1 MVLAREGQASMG
13 DLRYYADVKAGS
25 FATPLALGQLGAAL
39 AMYGDQPRAD
49 AMFRAGFDR
58 LRDQREGPEL
68 WRVDY
73 GTPERDAAALVALAA
88 AAGSAV
94 LPDPAALLAAP
105 ADAVST
111 QEAVWTLLAA
121 HALIDNPAAE
131 GLTLDGAP
139 VSGPLV
145 EALRAGDP
153 TTHTIA
159 NTGPREEVLTLTR
172 FGLPEGGTE
181 QFGNRYRIDR
191 EYLTL
196 EGVPADPATLRQ
208 GTRLVVMLTVTPL
221 GAPEGRLMVTDPLP
235 AGFEIDNPNLL
246 ASGDVRAVQGTDL
259 MTWAEHTEFRQDR
272 FLAAVDNRGQEPL
285 RLAYIV
291 RAVTPG
297 SFHHPAASVEDMY
310 RPAYRAQTASGR
322 VVVTE

>member
-1 MVLAREGQASMG
+1 
-13 DLRYYADVKAGS
+13 
-25 FATPLALGQLGAAL
+25 LGADL
-39 AMYGDQPRAD
+39 LRGQPGQD
-49 AMFRAGFDR
+49 
-58 LRDQREGPEL
+58 EV
-68 WRVDY
+68 WRIDY
-73 GTPERDAAALVALAA
+73 GTPARDAAGLVALAA
-88 AAGSAV
+88 AAGSTAI
-94 LPDPAALLAAP
+94 PDPAALLPAP
-105 ADAVST
+105 GGAVST

-121 HALIDNPAAE
+121 HALIDNPAAD

-139 VSGPLV
+139 VNGPLV
-145 EALRAGDP
+145 EALRAGD
-153 TTHTIA
+153 TTTRTVA
-159 NTGPREEVLTLTR
+159 NTGPRDEVLTLTR
-172 FGLPEGGTE
+172 FGIPEGATD

-191 EYLTL
+191 SYLTL
-196 EGVPADPATLRQ
+196 EGAAADPALVRQ
-208 GTRLVVMLTVTPL
+208 GTRLVVLLTVTPL

-246 ASGDVRAVQGTDL
+246 ASGDIRALQGIDV

-272 FLAAVDNRGQEPL
+272 FLAAVDNRGDAVMQF
-285 RLAYIV
+285 AYIV